1 MSKRPATLKVYSRS
15 YCHLCD
21 DMIAALK
28 ALQATTPFEM
38 EIIDVDG
45 DPVLDA
51 RYGNLVPVLVASG
64 VELCHY
70 LLDARKVNEYLS
82 KIG

>member
-1 MSKRPATLKVYSRS
+1 
-15 YCHLCD
+15 
-21 DMIAALK
+21 MIAALK
-28 ALQATTPFEM
+28 ALQAVTPFEL

-45 DPVLDA
+45 DAALES
-51 RYGNLVPVLVASG
+51 RYGDLVPVLAASE

-70 LLDARKVNEYLS
+70 YLDARKVNEYLS